1 MLSWRA
7 RFLSTYSPRVA
18 GPFHVYIHRRLT
30 ENNIRL
36 RPVRMFDAFFMRS
49 GFVSDD
55 FLAANG
61 LTRPITSS
69 WFLIWWWLKKTF
81 AFSFCIL
88 VNGKRA
94 GFIGLHIMQPCASAE
109 ISLALFE
116 KDMRQK
122 GYGSRAF
129 HLFMHVLEKHP
140 IAEKIVVRVDKDN
153 FISLSFWKKLGF
165 EEVHRVDG
173 ARTLLYATRP
183 SSLSRDHT
191 GT

>member
-1 MLSWRA
+1 MMRRRD
-7 RFLSTYSPRVA
+7 RFINRFFDRVA
-18 GPFHVYIHRRLT
+18 GLLHLHIHRQLT

-36 RPVRMFDAFFMRS
+36 RPVRMFDAIFIHS

-69 WFLIWWWLKKTF
+69 WFLMWWWIKKRF
-81 AFSFCIL
+81 AFSYCIL

-94 GFIGLHIMQPCASAE
+94 GFIGLHNVQPCSTAE
-109 ISLALFE
+109 MSLALF
-116 KDMRQK
+116 KKSMRQK

-129 HLFMHVLEKHP
+129 QLFVRDLEKHRL
-140 IAEKIVVRVDKDN
+140 AEKIVVRVGKDN

-165 EEVHRVDG
+165 EEIHRESGV
-173 ARTLLYATRP
+173 RTLLY
-183 SSLSRDHT
+183 SKIFE
-191 GT
+191 

>member
-1 MLSWRA
+1 MISGRV
-7 RFLSTYSPRVA
+7 RFINTLVDPVA
-18 GPFHVYIHRRLT
+18 GLLHVHIHRQLT

-36 RPVRMFDAFFMRS
+36 RPVRIFDALFIHS

-69 WFLIWWWLKKTF
+69 WFLLWWWIKKTF
-81 AFSFCIL
+81 AFSYCIL
-88 VNGKRA
+88 VNGKQS
-94 GFIGLHIMQPCASAE
+94 GFIGLHNIQPSASAE

-116 KDMRQK
+116 KDMRRK

-129 HLFMHVLEKHP
+129 HLFARDIEKYRL
-140 IAEKIVVRVDKDN
+140 AEKIVVRVGKDN

-165 EEVHRVDG
+165 EEIHIEHGVT
-173 ARTLLYATRP
+173 TLHYVTRS
-183 SSLSRDHT
+183 SSLSPGDQRT
-191 GT
+191 